1 MTISTLQKMGV
12 ALLCLLMSAVWL
24 GAQDNKI
31 TIVKKITRE
40 DGSVTIEKHDLPS
53 GEPLL
58 NYLQYQSQ
66 RDGKNVEIQITSDTI
81 EFDTENGETLFRMR
95 SAVADPDKNQRHPV
109 LYHITSSGGNTGQ
122 RVRVQ
127 RDPCKVFIGVGTN
140 QISQGLRVDYTV
152 AETPAQAAN
161 VQAGD
166 IILALDGVPVKTQ
179 AELTRER
186 DKHQPGDAFTLTIL
200 RGEAEMILNARFRE
214 CSETDREAMRLQEE
228 TTRNLL
234 EKTNDYN
241 REWEARREVRERPI
255 LGIYVDEAAPS
266 AGVLISSVS
275 PGKGAALAGLQ
286 SGDVLTKINGQTVNN
301 SADLRGVLSNKK
313 AGDTVT
319 VVYLRNG
326 KSIEIP
332 LIISSERSFYYRHTI
347 ERDPCAVFIGVYT
360 TDLREQGVRVTGV
373 IEGTPAKNSGVQV
386 GDIILALDDVPVA
399 THLELRRERDKHK
412 AGETFTL
419 LVMRNGEYKEIDA
432 TFINCA
438 QQTPTEPA
446 VEVVEMEEADNPAE
460 DKPEQSMRNLVQEM
474 QVEAFRLYPNPTVG
488 QFNLQFEAEVGALSI
503 RIADATGKVV
513 YNEEIPQFNG
523 SYNRQ
528 LSLAGATP
536 GTYVL
541 TLKQGDKILSRK
553 LILSPKV

>member
-40 DGSVTIEKHDLPS
+40 DGSVTIEKQDLPS

-58 NYLQYQSQ
+58 NYLQYQPQ
-66 RDGKNVEIQITSDTI
+66 RDGKNVEIQIASDII

-95 SAVADPDKNQRHPV
+95 STVADPDKNQRHPV
-109 LYHITSSGGNTGQ
+109 LYHITSSGGDARQ
-122 RVRVQ
+122 QVRMQ

-166 IILALDGVPVKTQ
+166 IILALDGVPIKTQ
-179 AELTRER
+179 AELTHER

-200 RGEAEMILNARFRE
+200 RGEAEMILTARFRE
-214 CSETDREAMRLQEE
+214 CSETNREAMRLQEE

-234 EKTNDYN
+234 ERTNDYN

-275 PGKGAALAGLQ
+275 QGKGAALAGLQ
-286 SGDVLTKINGQTVNN
+286 SGDVITKVNGQTVNN
-301 SADLRGVLSNKK
+301 SADLRRVLSNKK
-313 AGDTVT
+313 AADTVT

-326 KSIEIP
+326 KFIETP

-373 IEGTPAKNSGVQV
+373 IESTPAKNSGVQV

-419 LVMRNGEYKEIDA
+419 LVMRDGEYKEIDA

-460 DKPEQSMRNLVQEM
+460 NKLEQSMRNLAQEM
-474 QVEAFRLYPNPTVG
+474 RVEAFRLYPNPTVG

-503 RIADATGKVV
+503 CIADAAGKVV

-553 LILSPKV
+553 LLLLPKV